1 MKLLSFYARK
11 SAPCKAL
18 EGLLNMPE
26 FEEIDVAYID
36 VYSKEGN
43 LIVKERGLKKVPT
56 LIKVCDDGAE
66 TMIVGLPSINY
77 LAAFCG
83 LQPNQKD

>member
-1 MKLLSFYARK
+1 MKILNFYDPK
-11 SAPCKAL
+11 SEPCKAL
-18 EGLLNMPE
+18 EGLFNMPE
-26 FEEIDVAYID
+26 FEEINVEYIN
-36 VYSKEGN
+36 VYSEEGYDIVLERN
-43 LIVKERGLKKVPT
+43 LDKVPT

-66 TMIVGLPSINY
+66 TMIVGLPPINY

>member
-1 MKLLSFYARK
+1 MKLLSFYATK
-11 SAPCKAL
+11 SEPCKAL

-26 FEEIDVAYID
+26 FEDIDVEYID
-36 VYSKEGN
+36 VHSKEGYD
-43 LIVKERGLKKVPT
+43 IVLERGLSKVPT

-66 TMIVGLPSINY
+66 TAIVGLPSINY

-83 LQPNQKD
+83 LQPTEKD

>member
-1 MKLLSFYARK
+1 MKILNFYADK
-11 SAPCKAL
+11 SDPCKAL

-26 FEEIDVAYID
+26 FEDIDVEYID
-36 VYSKEGN
+36 VYSKEGYD
-43 LIVKERGLKKVPT
+43 IVMERGLTKVPT

-66 TMIVGLPSINY
+66 TAIVGLPSINY

-83 LQPNQKD
+83 LKPTEKD